1 MRVNAKGFMKGCTTT
16 GVFLCEPFFTA
27 AERREKMIVNG
38 EKTSW
43 KPGLTV
49 RELLE
54 QRSCRTDRVAVEKN
68 GEIVPKKDYPTEE
81 ILEEDQ
87 IEIVT
92 FVGGG

>member
-1 MRVNAKGFMKGCTTT
+1 
-16 GVFLCEPFFTA
+16 
-27 AERREKMIVNG
+27 MIVNG
-38 EKTSW
+38 EKTDW
-43 KPGLTV
+43 KPGLTI